1 MFGTS
6 AKAHIDGIHILRR
19 NAAARSRPTG
29 HRYGRRSALSGPDG
43 IQFRGGG
50 EFSRDVRACLASLSE
65 DVEARKRAQR
75 GLYVKSAIMMFWA
88 IASWALLVFWA
99 SSLWAGALLAVSLG
113 LAVAGI
119 GFNLTHDANHGSYSP
134 HSRLNR
140 IMRWSIDGIGGSS
153 YVWRVKHNVVHH
165 TYTNISGADSD
176 IGQLPFLRLAPAQ
189 RRFWYHRAQ
198 HIYTWPLY
206 GLFAVKW
213 QLFGDITQL
222 AIGNIEGTPLPW
234 PRGRELA
241 GFWLGKVVF
250 VGWAIVI
257 PLLVRP
263 VWEVVAG
270 FAIASFVMAFVL
282 AVTFQLAHCL
292 EEAEFSSIAE
302 MEQAGS
308 TEWTRHQLAS
318 TVDFAPNSRVLT
330 WYLGGLN
337 FQIEHHLFSRVC
349 HVHYPTLAPRVR
361 EVCDRYGVEYQVHAS
376 VWSALAS
383 HTRWLRRMGRPTGS
397 VLRPR
402 TP

>member
-1 MFGTS
+1 
-6 AKAHIDGIHILRR
+6 
-19 NAAARSRPTG
+19 
-29 HRYGRRSALSGPDG
+29 
-43 IQFRGGG
+43 
-50 EFSRDVRACLASLSE
+50 
-65 DVEARKRAQR
+65 
-75 GLYVKSAIMMFWA
+75 MMCWA
-88 IASWALLVFWA
+88 IASWVLLVFWA
-99 SSLWAGALLAVSLG
+99 SSLWVGGLLAVSLG

-134 HSRLNR
+134 SSRVNR

-153 YVWRVKHNVVHH
+153 YVWRVKHNVIHH

-176 IGQLPFLRLAPAQ
+176 IGQLPFLRLAPDQ
-189 RRFWYHRAQ
+189 PRYWYHRGQ
-198 HIYTWPLY
+198 HIYIWPLY

-222 AIGNIEGTPLPW
+222 SIGNIEGTPLPW
-234 PRGRELA
+234 PRGRELV
-241 GFWLGKVVF
+241 GFWVGKAAF
-250 VGWAIVI
+250 VAWAIVI

-270 FAIASFVMAFVL
+270 FAVASFVMAFVL

-292 EEAEFSSIAE
+292 EEAEFSSIEE
-302 MEQAGS
+302 MQQTGS

-318 TVDFAPNSRVLT
+318 TVDFAPSSRVLT

-361 EVCDRYGVEYQVHAS
+361 EVCERHGVEYQVHAS

-383 HTRWLRRMGRPTGS
+383 HTRWLRRMGQPRH
-397 VLRPR
+397 VLHHQGTR
-402 TP
+402 